1 MDRRRRGSAR
11 GESRTGGRRAAV
23 LAAMA
28 LLLGAADARSQ
39 EEDRIQ
45 VTVDRSQVA
54 LGNQLY
60 LTIRIEGSPD
70 EPPRL
75 PELPDFRV
83 LSRGQ
88 RRDMQIVNG
97 RVSNSTSYNYLLIP
111 TRAGT
116 FDIGPATALIDG
128 TEVRSRS
135 FTIQVTGA
143 EEPDGGQNRDLFVSA
158 TVSTDRPWQGQQVIY
173 TWRFYSR
180 VPVGQG
186 SIESM
191 EFGNDVVVEDLG
203 EVRQFSTS
211 IGGVQYSVN
220 EVRKALFPQRPGELT
235 LPQTQLRVDVQ
246 VEQSRGSSRRRSIF
260 DDFDSLLGGG
270 GRWATRYLLTE
281 PLTLD
286 VRPLPAAPDGWSGLV
301 GEFDI
306 RATLRRRE
314 LQVGQSATLE
324 VQVGGAGNVQLLSE
338 PDFPELPAFKVYPDQ
353 PDASIDRTGRR
364 LAGRKVFR
372 RALVPLVAGPLD
384 VPPIDLVYF
393 DPGLGEYVTR
403 STDRLDLDVTPA
415 DGEEELML
423 TESLAPTTGKVAV
436 RILADDILP
445 IRRTAAGIVSASPQ
459 GWRLWI
465 WLACGTLP
473 PLLYLALLAHHRR
486 ERRYAADTT
495 LRRRQ
500 RALRDALSVAK
511 KLRSAAGPDSAA
523 EASRIVRRYVGDKL
537 GLEGAALTP
546 SEAEAALVRAGVDDA
561 LAARCRTQ
569 LERLE
574 AAQYGLAPVAGG
586 GGLAAETST
595 EGLSDLIRTLDRQIR
610 SQRT

>member
-1 MDRRRRGSAR
+1 
-11 GESRTGGRRAAV
+11 
-23 LAAMA
+23 MA

-143 EEPDGGQNRDLFVSA
+143 EEPDGEQNRDLFVSA

-220 EVRKALFPQRPGELT
+220 EVRKALFPQRSGELT

-281 PLTLD
+281 PVTLD

-403 STDRLDLDVTPA
+403 STDRLDLDVAPA

-546 SEAEAALVRAGVDDA
+546 SEAEAALVRAGVDAA

-610 SQRT
+610 SERT

>member
-11 GESRTGGRRAAV
+11 GENRTGGRRAAV
-23 LAAMA
+23 LAALA
-28 LLLGAADARSQ
+28 LLLGAAGVRSQ

-158 TVSTDRPWQGQQVIY
+158 TVSTDRPWQGQQVVY

-403 STDRLDLDVTPA
+403 STDRLELEVTPA

-459 GWRLWI
+459 GWRLWT